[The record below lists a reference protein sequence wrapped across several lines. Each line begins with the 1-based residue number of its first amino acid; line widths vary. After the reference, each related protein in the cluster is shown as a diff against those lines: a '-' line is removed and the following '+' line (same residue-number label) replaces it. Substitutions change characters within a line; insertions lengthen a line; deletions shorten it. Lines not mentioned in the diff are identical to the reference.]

1 MFMLKFLPGQGLQW
15 KYLQRMRSMLRKTGA
30 ESPVPP
36 ADGSP
41 PDLYL
46 QVDSSIKI
54 Y

>member
-15 KYLQRMRSMLRKTGA
+15 KYLKTGA